1 MTFSIFNPCTGTS
14 DQVDIAGGTS
24 RCDAGAFPHEGEL
37 SAAREARIAEVRA
50 LIEDIAEP
58 AVAPASRGLHC

>member
-14 DQVDIAGGTS
+14 DQVDSADGTS
-24 RCDAGAFPHEGEL
+24 RCGAGAVPDEGEL
-37 SAAREARIAEVRA
+37 SAAREARIAEIRA

-58 AVAPASRGLHC
+58 AVAPASQGLHC